1 MDSAADQEEDA
12 AEVAKEVAMSRRTLT
27 FLTATAAA
35 LLAVLGG
42 GAPAGA
48 DHADRVIVLPGATS
62 ASPFGGVFEEG
73 VRAAVVVACFVRF
86 SKSTTTALSAAS
98 I

>member
-1 MDSAADQEEDA
+1 MDSAPDQEEDA

-62 ASPFGGVFEEG
+62 AHRGTSIAISARPAVGYFSSTDT
-73 VRAAVVVACFVRF
+73 RAPLLA
-86 SKSTTTALSAAS
+86 
-98 I
+98 